1 MLWEVSRPEVAGSIR
16 TGFQSLICERLV
28 SADCVVC
35 GPTADRWQLAEE
47 LFRLSAVTRIFDA
60 TDILENLERKNVP
73 GELRRSLPR
82 ERWFRSFEWD
92 NAHILF
98 LCTDPEIEA
107 PQDLID
113 DTCERLVNLAAGQI
127 RQAMT
132 SREEPPPAG
141 PAKRLPIFL
150 MRPC

>member
-1 MLWEVSRPEVAGSIR
+1 MLWELSRLEVAGSIR
-16 TGFQSLICERLV
+16 TGFRSLVCERLV

-35 GPTADRWQLAEE
+35 GPTAERWQLAEE
-47 LFRLSAVTRIFDA
+47 LVRLSAVTRIFDA
-60 TDILENLERKNVP
+60 TDLLENRERKDLP
-73 GELRRSLPR
+73 GELPRSFPG
-82 ERWFRSFEWD
+82 ERWVRSFEWD

-113 DTCERLVNLAAGQI
+113 ETCERLVNWAAGLI

-132 SREEPPPAG
+132 CREEPSPAG
-141 PAKRLPIFL
+141 PEMRLAVFL
-150 MRPC
+150 MRPS

>member
-1 MLWEVSRPEVAGSIR
+1 MLWELSRPEVAGSIR
-16 TGFQSLICERLV
+16 TGFRSLVCERLV

-47 LFRLSAVTRIFDA
+47 LVRLSAVTRIFDA
-60 TDILENLERKNVP
+60 TDILENLERKDVP
-73 GELRRSLPR
+73 EELPRSFPR

-98 LCTDPEIEA
+98 LFTDPEIEP

-113 DTCERLVNLAAGQI
+113 DTCERLVNLAAGHI

-132 SREEPPPAG
+132 TREEPSPAG
-141 PAKRLPIFL
+141 PEMRLAIFL